1 MTIKEIETLSGLP
14 RANIRYYESEG
25 LISPKRAENGY
36 REYSRADVGIGPYRV
51 LRIFAAAHWAEQCG
65 IRTDRQQ
72 KEHTMTIKDMELQ
85 TGLARANIRYYESE
99 GLIAPVRAEN
109 GYREYSQEDAETLL
123 RVKLLRALGLTVG
136 QIKAIVRGETELDA
150 ALSARIAAIRK
161 EKAELDRAGEIAGRL
176 RQTHAQFQTLDARP
190 YLDEMQAERVL
201 ERDTLPKEHF
211 PWQRF
216 FARLVDAQIYRT
228 LWVLILPALSFNM
241 LKTGIGGQVFME
253 FLALGT
259 MFLLEPLLLSR
270 FGTTAGKWLFG
281 LRVASPDGRR
291 LTYAEGRERT
301 AYLFWYGIRLN
312 LPVFRLYR
320 LYVSYTDE
328 QQGKALPW
336 EDGSEQ
342 TIRDHAGWRFAAA
355 AVLAALLIAGG
366 VLRVLLTYGPAN
378 RGELTVA
385 QFAENYNTILR
396 QFGDYDVELDET
408 GRWQEESEFSMDG
421 GTVSVTFGERY
432 PQLKYQTENGVLTG
446 IVYHAEGGEADSWIS
461 IPSGSVMQY
470 ALFAFAGAEKGHI
483 LLDKPLQEAASEL
496 SNCVFSEYHTVVD
509 GVAVDYT
516 YTDTITDSVRTQ
528 YSYTLTLR
536 RVQG

>member
-1 MTIKEIETLSGLP
+1 
-14 RANIRYYESEG
+14 
-25 LISPKRAENGY
+25 
-36 REYSRADVGIGPYRV
+36 
-51 LRIFAAAHWAEQCG
+51 
-65 IRTDRQQ
+65 
-72 KEHTMTIKDMELQ
+72 MTIKDMELQ
-85 TGLARANIRYYESE
+85 TGLARANIRYYEAE
-99 GLIAPVRAEN
+99 GLITPERAEN
-109 GYREYSQEDAETLL
+109 GYRDYSQEDAETLL

-136 QIKAIVRGETELDA
+136 QIKAVVRGETELDA
-150 ALSARIAAIRK
+150 ALSARIAAIQK
-161 EKAELDRAGEIAGRL
+161 EKTALDRAGEIAGRI
-176 RQTHAQFQTLDARP
+176 RQAHAQFRTLDARP
-190 YLDEMQAERVL
+190 YLDEMQTERVL

-216 FARLVDAQIYRT
+216 FARLLDAQIYRS
-228 LWVLILPALSFNM
+228 LWVLILPALGFNM
-241 LKTGIGGQVFME
+241 LKSSRGGVL
-253 FLALGT
+253 FLELLTIGT

-270 FGTTAGKWLFG
+270 FGTTPGKWLFG
-281 LRVASPDGRR
+281 LRVTSPDGRR

-328 QQGKALPW
+328 QQEKELPW
-336 EDGSEQ
+336 EDRSEQ

-355 AVLAALLIAGG
+355 AALAVLLIAGG
-366 VLRVLLTYGPAN
+366 VLRVLLPYGPTH
-378 RGELTVA
+378 RGELTIA

-432 PQLKYQTENGVLTG
+432 PQLEYQTENGVLTG

-483 LLDKPLQEAASEL
+483 LIDKPLQTAASEL
-496 SNCVFSEYHTVVD
+496 CDSVFSEYHTVVD
-509 GVAVDYT
+509 GVAVDYV
-516 YTDTITDSVRTQ
+516 YTGTIIDST
-528 YSYTLTLR
+528 YSYTLTLTK
-536 RVQG
+536 VNE

>member
-1 MTIKEIETLSGLP
+1 
-14 RANIRYYESEG
+14 
-25 LISPKRAENGY
+25 
-36 REYSRADVGIGPYRV
+36 
-51 LRIFAAAHWAEQCG
+51 
-65 IRTDRQQ
+65 
-72 KEHTMTIKDMELQ
+72 MTIKDMELQ
-85 TGLARANIRYYESE
+85 TGLARANIRYYEAE
-99 GLIAPVRAEN
+99 GLITPERAEN
-109 GYREYSQEDAETLL
+109 GYRDYSQEDAETLL

-136 QIKAIVRGETELDA
+136 QIKAVVRGEAELDA
-150 ALSARIAAIRK
+150 ALSARIAAIQK
-161 EKAELDRAGEIAGRL
+161 EKTALDRAGEIAGRI
-176 RQTHAQFQTLDARP
+176 RQAHAQFRTLDARP
-190 YLDEMQAERVL
+190 YLDEMQTERVL

-216 FARLVDAQIYRT
+216 FARLLDAQIYRS
-228 LWVLILPALSFNM
+228 LWVLILPALGFNM
-241 LKTGIGGQVFME
+241 LKSSRGGVL
-253 FLALGT
+253 FLELLTLGT

-270 FGTTAGKWLFG
+270 FGTTPGKWLFG
-281 LRVASPDGRR
+281 LRVTSPDGRR

-312 LPVFRLYR
+312 LPFFRLYR

-328 QQGKALPW
+328 QQEKELPW
-336 EDGSEQ
+336 EDRSEQ

-355 AVLAALLIAGG
+355 AALAVLLIAGG
-366 VLRVLLTYGPAN
+366 VLRVLLPYGPTH
-378 RGELTVA
+378 RGELTIA

-432 PQLKYQTENGVLTG
+432 PQLEYQTENGVLTG
-446 IVYHAEGGEADSWIS
+446 IVCHAEGGEADSWIS

-536 RVQG
+536 RVQR

>member
-1 MTIKEIETLSGLP
+1 
-14 RANIRYYESEG
+14 
-25 LISPKRAENGY
+25 
-36 REYSRADVGIGPYRV
+36 
-51 LRIFAAAHWAEQCG
+51 
-65 IRTDRQQ
+65 
-72 KEHTMTIKDMELQ
+72 MTIKDMELQ
-85 TGLARANIRYYESE
+85 TGLARANIRYYEAE
-99 GLIAPVRAEN
+99 GLITPERAEN
-109 GYREYSQEDAETLL
+109 GYRDYSQEDAETLL

-136 QIKAIVRGETELDA
+136 QIKAVVRGETELDA
-150 ALSARIAAIRK
+150 ALSARIAAIQK
-161 EKAELDRAGEIAGRL
+161 EKTALDRAGEIAGRL
-176 RQTHAQFQTLDARP
+176 RQAHAQFRTLDARP
-190 YLDEMQAERVL
+190 YLDEMQTERVL

-216 FARLVDAQIYRT
+216 FARLLDAQIYRS
-228 LWVLILPALSFNM
+228 LWVLILPALGFNM
-241 LKTGIGGQVFME
+241 LKSSRGGVL
-253 FLALGT
+253 FLELLTLGT

-270 FGTTAGKWLFG
+270 FGTTPGKWLFG
-281 LRVASPDGRR
+281 LRVTSPDGRR

-312 LPVFRLYR
+312 LPFFRLYR

-328 QQGKALPW
+328 QQEKELPW
-336 EDGSEQ
+336 EDRSEQ

-355 AVLAALLIAGG
+355 AALAVLLIAGG
-366 VLRVLLTYGPAN
+366 VLRVLLPYGPTH
-378 RGELTVA
+378 RGELTIA

-432 PQLKYQTENGVLTG
+432 PQLEYQTENGVLTG

-483 LLDKPLQEAASEL
+483 LLDKPLQTAASEL
-496 SNCVFSEYHTVVD
+496 CDSVFSEYHTVVD
-509 GVAVDYT
+509 GVAVDYV
-516 YTDTITDSVRTQ
+516 YTGTIIDST
-528 YSYTLTLR
+528 YSYTLTLTK
-536 RVQG
+536 VNE

>member
-1 MTIKEIETLSGLP
+1 
-14 RANIRYYESEG
+14 
-25 LISPKRAENGY
+25 
-36 REYSRADVGIGPYRV
+36 
-51 LRIFAAAHWAEQCG
+51 
-65 IRTDRQQ
+65 
-72 KEHTMTIKDMELQ
+72 MTIKDMELQ
-85 TGLARANIRYYESE
+85 TGLARANIRYYEAE
-99 GLIAPVRAEN
+99 GLITPERAEN
-109 GYREYSQEDAETLL
+109 GYRDYSQEDAETLL

-136 QIKAIVRGETELDA
+136 QIKAVVRGETELDA
-150 ALSARIAAIRK
+150 ALSARIAAIQK
-161 EKAELDRAGEIAGRL
+161 EKAALDRAGEIAGRI
-176 RQTHAQFQTLDARP
+176 RQAHAQFRTLDARP
-190 YLDEMQAERVL
+190 YLDEMQTERVL
-201 ERDTLPKEHF
+201 ERDTLPKKHF

-216 FARLVDAQIYRT
+216 FARLLDAQIYRS
-228 LWVLILPALSFNM
+228 LWVLILPALGFNM
-241 LKTGIGGQVFME
+241 LKSSRGGVL
-253 FLALGT
+253 FLELLTLGT

-270 FGTTAGKWLFG
+270 FGTTPGKWLFG
-281 LRVASPDGRR
+281 LRVTSPDGRR

-328 QQGKALPW
+328 QQEKELPW
-336 EDGSEQ
+336 EDRSEQ

-355 AVLAALLIAGG
+355 AALAVLLIAGG
-366 VLRVLLTYGPAN
+366 VLRVLLPYGPTH
-378 RGELTVA
+378 RGELTIA

-432 PQLKYQTENGVLTG
+432 PQLEYQTENGVLTG

-483 LLDKPLQEAASEL
+483 LLDKPLQTAASEL
-496 SNCVFSEYHTVVD
+496 CDSVFSEYHTVVD
-509 GVAVDYT
+509 GVAVDYV
-516 YTDTITDSVRTQ
+516 YTGTIIDST
-528 YSYTLTLR
+528 YSYTLTLTK
-536 RVQG
+536 VNE

>member
-1 MTIKEIETLSGLP
+1 MRGCALKLACGRRIGLADCTVFTEIFGEF
-14 RANIRYYESEG
+14 A
-25 LISPKRAENGY
+25 AAQ
-36 REYSRADVGIGPYRV
+36 RADVDIGPYRV

-65 IRTDRQQ
+65 TRTDRQQ
-72 KEHTMTIKDMELQ
+72 KEHIMTIKDMEMQ

-150 ALSARIAAIRK
+150 ALSAHIAAIRK
-161 EKAELDRAGEIAGRL
+161 EKAALDRAGEIAGRL

-190 YLDEMQAERVL
+190 YLDEMQTERVL

-211 PWQRF
+211 PWQRIC
-216 FARLVDAQIYRT
+216 ARLLDGQIYRT
-228 LWVLILPALSFNM
+228 LWMLLLPALGFNM
-241 LKTGIGGQVFME
+241 LKNSRGGML
-253 FLALGT
+253 FLELLTLGT

-355 AVLAALLIAGG
+355 AVLAALLLAGG
-366 VLRVLLTYGPAN
+366 VLRVLLPVGPVY

-385 QFAENYNTILR
+385 QFAENYNRIQR
-396 QFGDYDVELDET
+396 QFGDAGIELDEN
-408 GRWQEESEFSMDG
+408 GRWKEESSFQSNDG
-421 GTVSVTFGERY
+421 TTTVMFNDRL
-432 PQLKYQTENGVLTG
+432 PQLEYQTENGVLTG

-516 YTDTITDSVRTQ
+516 YTDTIIDDVRTQ
-528 YSYTLTLR
+528 YSYTLTLTK
-536 RVQG
+536 VQK

>member
-1 MTIKEIETLSGLP
+1 
-14 RANIRYYESEG
+14 
-25 LISPKRAENGY
+25 
-36 REYSRADVGIGPYRV
+36 
-51 LRIFAAAHWAEQCG
+51 
-65 IRTDRQQ
+65 
-72 KEHTMTIKDMELQ
+72 MTIKDMELQ
-85 TGLARANIRYYESE
+85 TGLARANIRYYEAE
-99 GLIAPVRAEN
+99 GLITPERAEN
-109 GYREYSQEDAETLL
+109 GYRDYSQEDAETLL

-136 QIKAIVRGETELDA
+136 QIKAVVRGETELDA
-150 ALSARIAAIRK
+150 ALSARIAAIQK
-161 EKAELDRAGEIAGRL
+161 EKTALDRAGEIAGRI
-176 RQTHAQFQTLDARP
+176 RQAHAQFRTLDARP
-190 YLDEMQAERVL
+190 YLDEMQTERVL

-216 FARLVDAQIYRT
+216 FARLLDAQIYRS
-228 LWVLILPALSFNM
+228 LWVLILPALGFNM
-241 LKTGIGGQVFME
+241 LKSSRGGVL
-253 FLALGT
+253 FLELLTLGT

-270 FGTTAGKWLFG
+270 FGTTPGKWLFG
-281 LRVASPDGRR
+281 LRVTSPDGRR

-312 LPVFRLYR
+312 LPFFRLYR

-328 QQGKALPW
+328 QQEKELPW
-336 EDGSEQ
+336 EDRSEQ

-355 AVLAALLIAGG
+355 AALAVLLIAGG
-366 VLRVLLTYGPAN
+366 VLRVLLPYGPTH
-378 RGELTVA
+378 RGELTIA

-421 GTVSVTFGERY
+421 GTVSVAFGERY
-432 PQLKYQTENGVLTG
+432 PQLEYQTENGVLTG

-483 LLDKPLQEAASEL
+483 LLDKPLQTAASEL
-496 SNCVFSEYHTVVD
+496 CDSVFSEYHTVVD
-509 GVAVDYT
+509 GIAVDYT
-516 YTDTITDSVRTQ
+516 YTNTITDSVRTQ

-536 RVQG
+536 RVQR